1 MALSPLDVTLL
12 RLSVGICLGDWAL
25 LRDLRLAAPAG
36 EPNRA
41 WREAVLQAHL
51 FAGFPRLV
59 EAFVVLDEAGG
70 LGAPDPGEPGGI
82 GEIDEPSDEVAVAEG
97 EQVFRRIY
105 GAGADRVRRKLRDG
119 HPLLERFVL
128 RHAYGRVL
136 ARPGLAADRR
146 ELCAI
151 ACLAALGQDRQL
163 ASHVRGGLHCGATPE
178 ELHGALDAVRDLID
192 ETDLRHAER
201 VIERFAQ

>member
-1 MALSPLDVTLL
+1 MSLRPLDVTLL
-12 RLSVGICLGDWAL
+12 RLSVGICLGNWAL
-25 LRDLRLAAPAG
+25 LRELRTLAPAG

-70 LGAPDPGEPGGI
+70 LGALEPGET
-82 GEIDEPSDEVAVAEG
+82 DEPDVLAAG
-97 EQVFRRIY
+97 AALFGRIY
-105 GAGADRVRRKLRDG
+105 GPGADRVRAKLAHG

-128 RHAYGRVL
+128 AHAYGRVL
-136 ARPGLAADRR
+136 ARPGLAPDRR

-151 ACLAALGQDRQL
+151 ACLASLGQDRQL
-163 ASHVRGGLHCGATPE
+163 ASHVRGGLHCGASPG
-178 ELHGALDAVRDLID
+178 ELRGALDAVGDLIA
-192 ETDLRHAER
+192 EHDLRHAHR
-201 VIERFAQ
+201 VIDRFANPLV